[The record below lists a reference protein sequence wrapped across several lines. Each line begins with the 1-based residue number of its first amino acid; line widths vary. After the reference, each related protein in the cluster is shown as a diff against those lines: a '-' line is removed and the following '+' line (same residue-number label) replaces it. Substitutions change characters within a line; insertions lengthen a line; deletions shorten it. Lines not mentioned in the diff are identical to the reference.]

1 MDVLALIPARGGS
14 KSIPRKNLLKVGGKP
29 LVAHSIVT
37 ALESKRITRT
47 IVSTDDPEIGDV
59 SEAFGAEVPFQRPAE
74 FSGDHATDLD
84 VFRHALRWLEEN
96 ESYRPELVV
105 QLRPTQPVRRPSVV
119 DRAIDLMLAHPE
131 ADSLRSVELTDEI
144 PYKMWRIQNGRMFP
158 VVELPGVFEAH
169 SAPRQ
174 VLPNVYQHNGYVDV
188 IRRRTIT
195 EMGSICG
202 INVIP
207 FMMDEHVVDLDY
219 QEQIAEL
226 EAAFD
231 ALGDPRR
238 GESASAR

>member
-1 MDVLALIPARGGS
+1 MEILALIPARGGS

-29 LVAHSIVT
+29 LVAHSIQV
-37 ALESKRITRT
+37 ALGSKRITRT

-59 SEAFGAEVPFQRPAE
+59 AESFGAEVPFQRPADI
-74 FSGDHATDLD
+74 SGDYATDLD
-84 VFRHALRWLEEN
+84 VFRHALLWLDAN
-96 ESYRPELVV
+96 ESYRPELIV
-105 QLRPTQPVRRPSVV
+105 QLRPTQPVRRAPVV

-131 ADSLRSVELTDEI
+131 ADSLRSVELTDQI
-144 PYKMWRIQNGRMFP
+144 PYKMWRIQAGKMVP

-174 VLPNVYQHNGYVDV
+174 ILPNIYQHNGYVDV
-188 IRRRTIT
+188 IRRRTIL

-202 INVIP
+202 MHVIP

-231 ALGDPRR
+231 ALRDP
-238 GESASAR
+238 GESATAR